1 MDEATYPERVARL
14 WHMLDMRMLLVTD
27 AQLERSRGIVAGDVP
42 AGSEAERVYA
52 RKVVDAV
59 LHPDTGEKI
68 ALPLRLS
75 AIVPMNLCLDTGMIL
90 ARGTWQIV
98 AAQWT
103 NQSYNAAHYFANRN
117 ATNTESTAGW
127 WKATWARPR
136 RVWL

>member
-1 MDEATYPERVARL
+1 MGPMRLCARL
-14 WHMLDMRMLLVTD
+14 AHQIVIGLPPRSLD
-27 AQLERSRGIVAGDVP
+27 VAH
-42 AGSEAERVYA
+42 A

-103 NQSYNAAHYFANRN
+103 NQSYNA
-117 ATNTESTAGW
+117 TGG
-127 WKATWARPR
+127 ARGR
-136 RVWL
+136 EE